1 MDQHNKCHLLH
12 THNTKQAQRPPGYLL
27 LTNNYTVT
35 SNISTTY
42 ESCNAPAVITVCK
55 RKRLHDF
62 QADLQPFIWTFYWGF
77 PFMSILSVEGFCY
90 FTKFKARSVNPI
102 RLTLVLKKE
111 QSNLDGENSL
121 NHLGCY
127 LCECESSEGLLITA
141 LRQLTAV
148 ICSSSL
154 HAHLC

>member
-1 MDQHNKCHLLH
+1 MISKQIYSHLF
-12 THNTKQAQRPPGYLL
+12 GFLL
-27 LTNNYTVT
+27 GFPIYPIY
-35 SNISTTY
+35 S
-42 ESCNAPAVITVCK
+42 VCK
-55 RKRLHDF
+55 
-62 QADLQPFIWTFYWGF
+62 
-77 PFMSILSVEGFCY
+77 GFCY

-111 QSNLDGENSL
+111 QSNLDCENSL
-121 NHLGCY
+121 NRLGCY

-154 HAHLC
+154 HACLC